1 MVEVVDVQI
10 RVVDVRNEV
19 VVMDLRGPMANYTRM
34 RHVSYEVMFVVMED
48 LEVQASLVRQILV
61 WVVELHELVDFF
73 LGSGDGVLL
82 LWVPHLRVQALG
94 WILEEIHVTWVH
106 LEKKRTRIRLYTKS
120 LEELCIQCVETAS
133 RILSDGVRTFKDDG
147 VRDM

>member
-48 LEVQASLVRQILV
+48 LEVQASL
-61 WVVELHELVDFF
+61 
-73 LGSGDGVLL
+73 LGEFV
-82 LWVPHLRVQALG
+82 
-94 WILEEIHVTWVH
+94 
-106 LEKKRTRIRLYTKS
+106 
-120 LEELCIQCVETAS
+120 LEELVM
-133 RILSDGVRTFKDDG
+133 V
-147 VRDM
+147 MN